1 MEWTACPTTTQ
12 NKPDLIPHS
21 SITEKMN
28 WVGVEPTTSA
38 MQALSIRGNCREKS
52 ILLKSHHSTTLLDFS
67 TSLASAYIKLL
78 FDIKLVTRME
88 KENEKNAD
96 TKKNG
101 IDGDNDNNN
110 QEPPAEVL
118 EKGDIFFF
126 YRPKARA
133 VDDSSGGDVKSIEDI
148 RRFFMVT
155 ATTNTTSPANTGN
168 EQQQFDRTNR
178 KTQEKS
184 RFRLFVI
191 GKKSL
196 PEIRTTEARRSER
209 YWAKVGGIFENP
221 QELTRELL
229 ADEYRKGDA
238 ARAAGEGK
246 YAIVKHQD
254 HAELAYILEM
264 PEEPGEAQRELG
276 IEKEASY
283 IISIINPKV
292 PVPEGYP
299 SSEEPP
305 NYPES
310 ILNEFGE
317 NENFVSLAR
326 DLRFID
332 FQNAQMILVGAR
344 EGRDVIKKE
353 FGIDI
358 REEKENVHSADIFS
372 KLKIE
377 KDRVPTKPL
386 IEGKLE

>member
-1 MEWTACPTTTQ
+1 
-12 NKPDLIPHS
+12 
-21 SITEKMN
+21 
-28 WVGVEPTTSA
+28 
-38 MQALSIRGNCREKS
+38 
-52 ILLKSHHSTTLLDFS
+52 
-67 TSLASAYIKLL
+67 
-78 FDIKLVTRME
+78 
-88 KENEKNAD
+88 
-96 TKKNG
+96 
-101 IDGDNDNNN
+101 
-110 QEPPAEVL
+110 
-118 EKGDIFFF
+118 
-126 YRPKARA
+126 
-133 VDDSSGGDVKSIEDI
+133 
-148 RRFFMVT
+148 MVT
-155 ATTNTTSPANTGN
+155 ATNPEND
-168 EQQQFDRTNR
+168 QRQQFGGADSKTAR
-178 KTQEKS
+178 KEEEEGSPKY
-184 RFRLFVI
+184 RLFVI

-221 QELTRELL
+221 QELTDELL
-229 ADEYRKGDA
+229 SDEFRKGDA
-238 ARAAGEGK
+238 ARAVGEGK
-246 YAIVKHQD
+246 YAIVKHQE
-254 HAELAYILEM
+254 HAELAYVLEM

-292 PVPEGYP
+292 PVPQGYP

-310 ILNEFGE
+310 ILKEFGE

-353 FGIDI
+353 IGIDI
-358 REEKENVHSADIFS
+358 REEKETVHSADIFN

-386 IEGKLE
+386 IEGKFE

>member
-1 MEWTACPTTTQ
+1 
-12 NKPDLIPHS
+12 
-21 SITEKMN
+21 MN
-28 WVGVEPTTSA
+28 
-38 MQALSIRGNCREKS
+38 
-52 ILLKSHHSTTLLDFS
+52 DF
-67 TSLASAYIKLL
+67 
-78 FDIKLVTRME
+78 VH
-88 KENEKNAD
+88 
-96 TKKNG
+96 
-101 IDGDNDNNN
+101 DNNDSH
-110 QEPPAEVL
+110 EAAAEVL

-126 YRPKARA
+126 YRPKAKT
-133 VDDSSGGDVKSIEDI
+133 VGDSSGGDVKSIEDI

-155 ATTNTTSPANTGN
+155 ATTTASNTRN
-168 EQQQFDRTNR
+168 EQQFDRTNR
-178 KTQEKS
+178 ETSKEEEEEES
-184 RFRLFVI
+184 LRYRLFVI

-209 YWAKVGGIFENP
+209 YWAKVGSIFESP
-221 QELTRELL
+221 QELTSGLL

-238 ARAAGEGK
+238 ARPVGEGK

-254 HAELAYILEM
+254 HAELAYVLEM
-264 PEEPGEAQRELG
+264 PDEPGEAQRELG

-353 FGIDI
+353 IGIDI
-358 REEKENVHSADIFS
+358 REEKETVHSADIFS

-377 KDRVPTKPL
+377 KERVPTKPL
-386 IEGKLE
+386 IEGKFE

>member
-1 MEWTACPTTTQ
+1 
-12 NKPDLIPHS
+12 
-21 SITEKMN
+21 MN
-28 WVGVEPTTSA
+28 
-38 MQALSIRGNCREKS
+38 
-52 ILLKSHHSTTLLDFS
+52 DF
-67 TSLASAYIKLL
+67 
-78 FDIKLVTRME
+78 VH
-88 KENEKNAD
+88 
-96 TKKNG
+96 
-101 IDGDNDNNN
+101 DNNDSH
-110 QEPPAEVL
+110 EAAAEVL

-126 YRPKARA
+126 YRPKAKT

-155 ATTNTTSPANTGN
+155 ATTTASNTRN
-168 EQQQFDRTNR
+168 EQQFDRTNR
-178 KTQEKS
+178 ETSKEEEEES
-184 RFRLFVI
+184 LRYRLFVI

-209 YWAKVGGIFENP
+209 YWAKVGGIFESP
-221 QELTRELL
+221 QELTSELL

-238 ARAAGEGK
+238 ARPVGEGK

-254 HAELAYILEM
+254 HAELAYVLEM
-264 PEEPGEAQRELG
+264 PDEPGEAQRELG

-353 FGIDI
+353 IGIDI
-358 REEKENVHSADIFS
+358 REEKETVHSADIFS

-386 IEGKLE
+386 IEGKFE

>member
-1 MEWTACPTTTQ
+1 MV
-12 NKPDLIPHS
+12 H
-21 SITEKMN
+21 
-28 WVGVEPTTSA
+28 
-38 MQALSIRGNCREKS
+38 
-52 ILLKSHHSTTLLDFS
+52 
-67 TSLASAYIKLL
+67 
-78 FDIKLVTRME
+78 
-88 KENEKNAD
+88 
-96 TKKNG
+96 
-101 IDGDNDNNN
+101 DNNN
-110 QEPPAEVL
+110 QEAAAELL

-126 YRPKARA
+126 YRPKAKI
-133 VDDSSGGDVKSIEDI
+133 VDSSSGGDVKGIDDI

-155 ATTNTTSPANTGN
+155 ATNTTTIGDGTRN
-168 EQQQFDRTNR
+168 EQQQFDRTSR
-178 KTQEKS
+178 KTPKEEQS
-184 RFRLFVI
+184 LRYRLFVI

-221 QELTRELL
+221 QELTSELL
-229 ADEYRKGDA
+229 ADEFRKGDA
-238 ARAAGEGK
+238 ARPVGEGK

-254 HAELAYILEM
+254 HAELAYVLEM

-283 IISIINPKV
+283 IVSIINPKV

-310 ILNEFGE
+310 VLKEFGE

-326 DLRFID
+326 DLRFLD

-344 EGRDVIKKE
+344 EGRDEIQKE

-358 REEKENVHSADIFS
+358 REEKETLHSADMFS

-386 IEGKLE
+386 IEGKFE